1 MRKHSMLGSILQAVF
16 GEAGGLVAV
25 ALFLIMLLVWADI
38 AVRGSP

>member
-25 ALFLIMLLVWADI
+25 ALFLIMVWADI